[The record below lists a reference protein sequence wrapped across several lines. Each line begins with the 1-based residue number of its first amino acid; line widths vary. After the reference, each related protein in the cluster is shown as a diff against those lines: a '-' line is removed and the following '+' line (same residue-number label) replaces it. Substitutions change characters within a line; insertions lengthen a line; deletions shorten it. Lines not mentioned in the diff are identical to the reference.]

1 LVVTYATTPTAA
13 AGYRLRFRGYTT
25 ASTRMGGDFGCLN
38 TAATAAA
45 VRQVHNTSAFPPFL
59 SDCICFSPL
68 TAFLLCG
75 TANRSC

>member
-1 LVVTYATTPTAA
+1 VQALVVTYATTPTAA

-45 VRQVHNTSAFPPFL
+45 VRQVHIT
-59 SDCICFSPL
+59 
-68 TAFLLCG
+68 
-75 TANRSC
+75 